1 MEKSEIKAGF
11 TMALPMTIVKAFM
24 NIGLVLVVLIGA
36 MRVSKGKMKPGVILA
51 FLSYFQMIM
60 MGVLTLN
67 RFFLMMSKASA
78 SAYRIKD
85 TMDAVSNLVKI
96 EDDTMLTDSQGYV
109 VFKDVTFSYEGTT
122 EAISNISFSIEKGK
136 TMEKIMCY

>member
-1 MEKSEIKAGF
+1 
-11 TMALPMTIVKAFM
+11 
-24 NIGLVLVVLIGA
+24 
-36 MRVSKGKMKPGVILA
+36 
-51 FLSYFQMIM
+51 
-60 MGVLTLN
+60 
-67 RFFLMMSKASA
+67 MMSKANA

-122 EAISNISFSIEKGK
+122 KAISNISFSIEKGK
-136 TMEKIMCY
+136 TLGIIGNTGSGKSTIINLMMRFYDPQKGRIYIDGKDIRSYSLPQLRKHFGVVFQNDYIFHDTISSNIKMGRDI